1 MAERLAGKVA
11 IVTGGASGI
20 GAETSRCL
28 AAEGARVIVA
38 DLDEALGGKV
48 ASEIGSNAAFVR
60 HDVADEAS
68 WESIVA
74 ETLREHGGLH
84 VLVNN
89 AGILFRGDVEETP
102 LEDWR
107 RVQAVNADGVFL
119 GCKHAIPAMRA
130 SGPASIVNVSS
141 LAALRGTPVYAAY
154 SASKGA
160 VRSLSKTVALHCAAR
175 GDAIRC
181 NSIHPGGVSTPMV
194 RLDEA
199 ERGRDR
205 RRGDSPLGGSRPLDG
220 PGTAARHRQPDGL
233 PRLGRVD
240 LRERGR
246 DRDRRGPGC
255 QHGHQPAI
263 RAGVSSPS
271 ARLRGPC

>member
-194 RLDEA
+194 H
-199 ERGRDR
+199 
-205 RRGDSPLGGSRPLDG
+205 DSMKQSGVEID
-220 PGTAARHRQPDGL
+220 
-233 PRLGRVD
+233 V
-240 LRERGR
+240 E
-246 DRDRRGPGC
+246 
-255 QHGHQPAI
+255 AI
-263 RAGVSSPS
+263 RRS
-271 ARLRGPC
+271 ADLARSMGLGQPRDIANLMVFLASDESIYVNGAEIEIDGGLAASTATSLRSAPE